1 MAARLV
7 HTQQVGGSIP
17 SSATIIHWSI
27 SCLKLL
33 AEQSIIQTSLLVGH
47 VIVDS
52 TMEITSLSVRTASMN
67 DVMAMKDSPL
77 MILS

>member
-1 MAARLV
+1 
-7 HTQQVGGSIP
+7 
-17 SSATIIHWSI
+17 
-27 SCLKLL
+27 
-33 AEQSIIQTSLLVGH
+33 
-47 VIVDS
+47 VDS